1 LRFGTLGLL
10 AVASAACLVG
20 TDALAF
26 HIWRT
31 ETLHHTGF
39 VLVGAAMPWVGIAGQ
54 LDLLRGYWAP
64 LIALWLGLSVNLTLV
79 GSLSRWSRSKAKPS
93 PS

>member
-1 LRFGTLGLL
+1 MRIGTLSLL
-10 AVASAACLVG
+10 AVVSAASLVG

-31 ETLHHTGF
+31 EWLHHSGF
-39 VLVGAAMPWVGIAGQ
+39 VLVGAAMPWVGIANQ

-64 LIALWLGLSVNLTLV
+64 LIVLWLGLSANLILV
-79 GSLSRWSRSKAKPS
+79 GALSGWCRRRLKSRAA
-93 PS
+93 